1 MSLSAAS
8 PTLDAEGRAW
18 PLREASRMVR
28 AGAIEWHVQELGP
41 SDAPVALLVHGTGA
55 ATHSFRGL
63 MPLLAQDRR
72 VIAMDLPGHGFT
84 RGATDNDL
92 TLPGM
97 ARALCGLIKVLG
109 IEPALAVGHSAGVAV
124 LLQATLDGGLRPGCI
139 VGFNAA
145 LEPIRGNALLS
156 PLAKLL
162 FSNPLT
168 ARVVS
173 FQARLGDMAGHL
185 LKATGSRI
193 DQQGR
198 ECYAMLL
205 RQPAH
210 IHGALGMMAN
220 WRLEPL
226 IAQLGTLT
234 VPVTLIAASDDP
246 MVPARVSSQA
256 AKLIPGCAVEIVN
269 HGGHLLHEADPAL
282 AAELIRRAADQ
293 GAADWRRSDPWPEMR
308 TCER

>member
-109 IEPALAVGHSAGVAV
+109 IE
-124 LLQATLDGGLRPGCI
+124 GGLRPGCI

>member
-1 MSLSAAS
+1 MSFSAAP

-28 AGAIEWHVQELGP
+28 AGALDWHVQELGP
-41 SDAPVALLVHGTGA
+41 EGAPVALLVHGTGA

-63 MPLLAQDRR
+63 MPILAQDWR

-84 RGATDNDL
+84 RGATDDDL

-97 ARALCGLIKVLG
+97 ARALCGLIRQLG

-124 LLQATLDGGLRPGCI
+124 LLQSTLDGGLRPCRI
-139 VGFNAA
+139 IGFNAA

-156 PLAKLL
+156 PLARLL

-173 FQARLGDMAGHL
+173 FQARFGNMADHL
-185 LKATGSRI
+185 LKATGSSI
-193 DQQGR
+193 DPTGR
-198 ECYAMLL
+198 ESYAMLL

-226 IAQLGTLT
+226 IARLGQLK
-234 VPVTLIAASDDP
+234 VPVTLIAAADDP
-246 MVPARVSSQA
+246 MVPARVSRQA
-256 AKLIPGCAVEIVN
+256 AALIPDCTVEIVG
-269 HGGHLLHEADPAL
+269 HGGHLVHEADPAL
-282 AAELIRRAADQ
+282 AAELIRRSAEADCGQ
-293 GAADWRRSDPWPEMR
+293 HPARRSVAR
-308 TCER
+308 